1 MICPCGSNVSFSTC
15 CNVYI
20 TGERKPISAES
31 LMRSRYSAYV
41 VHAIPYLLQTTHV
54 SVRNLYRKKE
64 LEEWSKNSN
73 WLKLEIISS
82 QTETVEF
89 KAYFTS
95 GSERVEVHHEVA
107 SFVFENGEWYYV
119 DAIYPDN

>member
-1 MICPCGSNVSFSTC
+1 MKCPCGSNVSFSAC
-15 CNVYI
+15 CNVFL

-54 SVRNLYRKKE
+54 SVRNFYRKKE

-82 QTETVEF
+82 QAETVEF
-89 KAYFTS
+89 KAYFTA
-95 GSERVEVHHEVA
+95 GGEEVEVHHEIA
-107 SFVFENGEWYYV
+107 SFVFENGRWYYV